1 MSSETISRSLAGQEF
16 GETRRS
22 WNDNQTMLYAAGVG
36 AMPDTEL
43 DFLYE
48 GRGPKVLPTFAV
60 IPGMWAMGCIG
71 KYIKMPIARML
82 HGEQSVELF
91 RPLPANAEITMK
103 GRLSEIWDKGPGKAA
118 VFGAECI
125 GSDKDGPLFKTH
137 STLFFI
143 GGGGF
148 GGERGPSTSQSH
160 LPPGRAPD
168 HVVDYQTRPEQG
180 AIYRLSGDRVQL
192 HIDPEFARKAGY
204 PDAFM
209 HGLCTY
215 GFAGRAVL
223 HTLCGSDPARFISMT
238 GRFADQVFFGD
249 RIITKIWR
257 TAPGQAILQ
266 VVTQKRKHCPLA
278 GRCKLPAVSL
288 ASPP

>member
-1 MSSETISRSLAGQEF
+1 MTESKISPALVGQDF
-16 GETRRS
+16 GETTRS
-22 WNDNQTMLYAAGVG
+22 WTDNQTMLYAIGVG
-36 AMPDTEL
+36 ATPDKEL

-48 GRGPKVLPTFAV
+48 GRGPKVLPTYAV

-71 KYIKMPIARML
+71 KYISMPIARML

-91 RPLPANAEITMK
+91 RPLPANADITMK

-125 GSDKDGPLFKTH
+125 ASDKDGPLFKTH

-148 GGERGPSTSQSH
+148 GGERGPSTSQVN
-160 LPPGRAPD
+160 LPPDRAPD
-168 HVVDYQTRPEQG
+168 HVVEYQTRPDQG
-180 AIYRLSGDRVQL
+180 ALYRLSGDRVAL

-215 GFAGRAVL
+215 GFVGRAVL
-223 HTLCGSDPARFISMT
+223 HTLCGGDPARFKSMT
-238 GRFADQVFFGD
+238 ARFADQVFFGD
-249 RIITKIWR
+249 KVITKIWLNG
-257 TAPGQAILQ
+257 PGQAILQ
-266 VVTQKRKHCPLA
+266 AVTQRGNVVLSQA
-278 GRCKLPAVSL
+278 AATFRE
-288 ASPP
+288 